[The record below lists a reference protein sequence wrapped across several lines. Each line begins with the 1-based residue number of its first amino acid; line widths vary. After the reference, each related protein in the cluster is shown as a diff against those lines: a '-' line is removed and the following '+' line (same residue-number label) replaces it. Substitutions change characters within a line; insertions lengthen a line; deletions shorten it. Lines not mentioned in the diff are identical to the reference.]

1 MGSCVFIRNFTL
13 YFYTEGHKIKR
24 GYCFS
29 ATQFP
34 VQGYTLNNRPCD
46 AGSMYLLQNRY
57 LLTHQ
62 TELCDEAQFEI
73 NLNIYVLQ
81 HTQFY

>member
-1 MGSCVFIRNFTL
+1 MFIRNFTL

-34 VQGYTLNNRPCD
+34 VWGYILKNRLCD
-46 AGSMYLLQNRY
+46 AGSMYLLQYGY
-57 LLTHQ
+57 LLTQQ
-62 TELCDEAQFEI
+62 TEPCDKH
-73 NLNIYVLQ
+73 NSKL
-81 HTQFY
+81 T